1 MAEYFLAYWM
11 TSCLRAIASLGT
23 EGRDMQPVAIRIN
36 PPIANPSAPLD
47 LRLDVLLIRP
57 PRPPRTIAFE
67 WLSCRVDLRVPNE
80 PRAPW

>member
-36 PPIANPSAPLD
+36 PPIANPMEMESLRGQRSARMGLG
-47 LRLDVLLIRP
+47 
-57 PRPPRTIAFE
+57 
-67 WLSCRVDLRVPNE
+67 SH
-80 PRAPW
+80 